1 MPERMTRDL
10 PIHEIEDAIVASL
23 GDRTRLVLSA
33 PTGSGKST
41 RVPQILLDR
50 GILDSP
56 AGGQVVVLQPRRIA
70 ARMLAARVAQELGVR
85 LGEEVGYQIRFENVT
100 GPKTRIKF
108 VTEGVLLR
116 QMVRDDS
123 LENIAAI
130 VFDEFHERHLYGD
143 ITLARA
149 LDIQEAIRPDLKLI
163 VMSATIDAAQLAG
176 YLGGPEQCGLLH
188 SDGRTFPVDVRY
200 ASRPSYDNRSPVW
213 EQAAD
218 AFCEFSRANDPGD
231 VLVFMPGAF
240 EIQRTI
246 ETLGHRKEARG
257 YRVLP
262 LHGEL
267 ATKDQDAA
275 VARQDRPKIVVSTN
289 VAETSLTID
298 GVRLVIDSGL
308 ARIPRHDPYRGINT
322 LLIDKISQ
330 ASADQRAGRAGRTA
344 AGVCLRLWTASEHAD
359 RPVQEKPEVQRLDLS
374 EVVLT
379 LKSAGVHDLNQFR
392 WLEHPGEKRIAHA
405 EELLL
410 DLGALRR
417 GPDTHARITET
428 GRRMLAFPLHPRYS
442 RMLLAAEEFKCV
454 HEACLAAAL
463 TQGRDILIRKIDK
476 HTQDRRED
484 LLGHKSPS
492 DLFVLMKAWSH
503 AAEHRFS
510 VEECGKYGIH
520 AQSARQVAPL
530 FQQFLNTAKRE
541 GLSIHEAPATDAA
554 LQKAIILGFSD
565 RIARRIDAGTLR
577 CEMVH
582 GRRGDLARESH
593 VHHEDLI
600 AVSEIREVGRSD
612 GEVNTILSLAT
623 AVKPEW
629 LEEFFP
635 NDFGR
640 EVDVRYDAQAR
651 RVYAHEIR
659 LFRDLPLG
667 RKAVE
672 PPPLEES
679 ARLLADEIV
688 AGRLELKDWDHAVE
702 QWIARLNNLAAWC
715 PEFELPPITA
725 DDRRTL
731 IEQIC
736 HGQFSYR
743 SVKDK
748 PVQHTVR
755 EWLSPMQQQML
766 DDHAPLRVKLANG
779 RTPKVTYADKEP
791 PVISLRVQELYD
803 AHETPTV
810 AMGRQKVLIHI
821 LAPNMRPVQVTSDL
835 ANFWKEGYPAVKSQ
849 LAGRYPKHEWR

>member
-1 MPERMTRDL
+1 MTRDL
-10 PIHEIEDAIVASL
+10 PIHDIEDDLVASL
-23 GDRTRLVLSA
+23 RERHRLVLSA

-41 RVPQILLDR
+41 RVPQILLQH
-50 GILDSP
+50 GLLDAP
-56 AGGQVVVLQPRRIA
+56 AKGQVVILQPRRIA
-70 ARMLAARVAQELGVR
+70 ARMLAARVAQELKVR
-85 LGEEVGYQIRFENVT
+85 LGDEVGYQIRFENVT
-100 GPKTRIKF
+100 SPKTRIKF

-116 QMVRDDS
+116 QMTQDPE
-123 LENIAAI
+123 LPGIAAI

-149 LDIQEAIRPDLKLI
+149 LDIQESLRPELKLL
-163 VMSATIDAAQLAG
+163 VMSATLDAEQLAG
-176 YLGGPEQCGLLH
+176 YLGGDEHCRLLH
-188 SDGRTFPVDVRY
+188 SDGRTFPVHIEY
-200 ASRPSYDNRSPVW
+200 ARRPSYENRNPVW

-218 AFCEFSRANDPGD
+218 AFCEYARSNDTGD
-231 VLVFMPGAF
+231 VLIFMPGAF

-257 YRVLP
+257 YQILP

-267 ATKDQDAA
+267 NSKDQDNA
-275 VARQDRPKIVVSTN
+275 VARQLKPKIVVSTN

-298 GVRLVIDSGL
+298 GIRLVIDSGL
-308 ARIPRHDPYRGINT
+308 ARIPRYDPYRGINT

-330 ASADQRAGRAGRTA
+330 ASADQRTGRAGRTQS
-344 AGVCLRLWTASEHAD
+344 GVCLRLWSESEHAD

-374 EVVLT
+374 EVLLT
-379 LKSAGVHDLNQFR
+379 LKAAGIADLNTFR
-392 WLEHPGEKRIAHA
+392 WVQHPGEQRLNHA
-405 EELLL
+405 LELLR
-410 DLGALRR
+410 DLGAL
-417 GPDTHARITET
+417 ARSANKSDEVTET
-428 GRRMLAFPLHPRYS
+428 GKRMLAFPLHPRYA

-463 TQGRDILIRKIDK
+463 TQGRDLLIRKVDK
-476 HTQDRRED
+476 HTRGRRED
-484 LLGHKSPS
+484 LLGRKSPS

-510 VEECGKYGIH
+510 VDECGKYGIH
-520 AQSARQVAPL
+520 AQSARQVGPL
-530 FQQFLNTAKRE
+530 FQQFLNIAKRE
-541 GLSIHEAPATDAA
+541 GLSVHEEPATDVA

-565 RIARRIDAGTLR
+565 RIARRLDAGTLR

-600 AVSEIREVGRSD
+600 AVAEVREIGQSSGD
-612 GEVNTILSLAT
+612 VNTIFSLAT
-623 AVKPEW
+623 AIRPEW
-629 LEEFFP
+629 LEEFYP
-635 NDFGR
+635 HDLTR
-640 EVDVRYDAQAR
+640 EIDVQYDASAR
-651 RVYAHEIR
+651 RVYAHEHR
-659 LFRDLPLG
+659 LFRGLSLG

-679 ARLLADEIV
+679 AKLLAEEIV
-688 AGRLELKDWDHAVE
+688 AGRLELKDWDHSVE
-702 QWIARLNNLAAWC
+702 QWIARLNNLAKWC
-715 PEFELPPITA
+715 PEFELPPITQE
-725 DDRRTL
+725 DRRTL

-743 SVKDK
+743 SMKDK
-748 PVQHTVR
+748 PVKNLVR
-755 EWLSPMQQQML
+755 DWLSPMQQQL
-766 DDHAPLRVKLANG
+766 LEDHAPLRVKLANG
-779 RTPKVTYADKEP
+779 RTPKVTYSENEP
-791 PVISLRVQELYD
+791 PLISLRVQELYD

-821 LAPNMRPVQVTSDL
+821 LAPNMRPVQVTQDL